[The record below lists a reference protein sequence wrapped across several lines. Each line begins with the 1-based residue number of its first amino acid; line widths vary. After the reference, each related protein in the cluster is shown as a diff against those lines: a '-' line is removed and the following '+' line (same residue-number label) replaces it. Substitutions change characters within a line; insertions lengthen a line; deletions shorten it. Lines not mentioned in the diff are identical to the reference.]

1 MESQKVSFLA
11 ADTLVIKSDAS
22 QKKNI
27 KFPVLP
33 TRFAHKSLLFFHS
46 KSLFGEFLSA
56 MLYLCDTRYTLL
68 FTSALT
74 PFQVFWRPVDLCG
87 FIEEQK
93 LRMKSLKYLTRVYT
107 QMFQLQVQLMYSSIH
122 KSFAIFF
129 ATRWRTI

>member
-1 MESQKVSFLA
+1 M
-11 ADTLVIKSDAS
+11 
-22 QKKNI
+22 
-27 KFPVLP
+27 LP

-74 PFQVFWRPVDLCG
+74 PFQVFWRPVDLYG

-93 LRMKSLKYLTRVYT
+93 PRMKSLKYMTRGYT
-107 QMFQLQVQLMYSSIH
+107 QMFQLQAQLMYSLIH
-122 KSFAIFF
+122 YFEELWRQLSPNYLQKLRFVCKCNRKAHPIFCF
-129 ATRWRTI
+129 YGK